1 MEDVVEDIGPKDEDE
16 EGHLQHPPSLEGPH
30 GHAHTTRGLPIKKY
44 PCVTLQ
50 VKSQWEGFPSGFTTD
65 QVFTVQI
72 YVKKWQIPGLCHT
85 VYKVSVMYTKLPRKE
100 GELFSWAL
108 PQKMWRIYYTQ
119 YRHCYPCSQRIC
131 KYNDAS
137 GVNLCC
143 KCLIFQTFD
152 KHTIV
157 TIVQIVV

>member
-108 PQKMWRIYYTQ
+108 PQKCGGYIIHNTGIVIHAVNVFVNIMMQVVLIYVA
-119 YRHCYPCSQRIC
+119 
-131 KYNDAS
+131 NA
-137 GVNLCC
+137 
-143 KCLIFQTFD
+143 
-152 KHTIV
+152 
-157 TIVQIVV
+157 